1 MISMSDIAPVP
12 SDGLGLE
19 AGRDQ
24 LGMGLR
30 YLWIAYFGLGGN
42 GTPEQVERWMSG
54 ADDVS
59 GPDHNLLA
67 QVLNDEFVERG
78 GDHPVRYRLSE

>member
-1 MISMSDIAPVP
+1 MISTSDVVPVP
-12 SDGLGLE
+12 PGGLGLA
-19 AGRDQ
+19 AGREQ

-30 YLWIAYFGLGGN
+30 RLWIAYFGVGGN

-54 ADDVS
+54 ADEPS
-59 GPDHNLLA
+59 GRDHNFLA

-78 GDHPVRYRLSE
+78 GNHPVRYRLDE